1 MQQEKKPAAAPG
13 KPATDN
19 AEYQIVTLEQI
30 AVISN
35 TRKEFDE
42 ADIKEL
48 SESIKQKGVL
58 QPILLRP
65 LPAPLKDNPKAKY
78 QLVCGE
84 RRFRASKL
92 AGKKDI
98 PAGIR
103 NMTDEEVIEIQITE
117 NLMRKDI
124 SPLDE
129 AAAIKQILDTGKI
142 NVEELGKRL
151 GKEKDYINRRLRL
164 NEMYPEF
171 KKLLYSGQILLVHA
185 FEIYKMTLADQKKY
199 YDELKKNDALDL
211 IHKMTAKQ
219 LEEDINS
226 KIVQSLKDAP
236 FNPND
241 ANLVA
246 QVGACTNCGKRSG
259 NNPSLFGTEK
269 GDRCF
274 DKACYTLKVD
284 AVYESKLAAA
294 IKDPEVLLLSAWG
307 DNRKDKVREL
317 IKAGHKVYEYDTW
330 STCEKSMPGAKKGF
344 VVSGY
349 GNGIINWVKLREG
362 TKREPLTPQ
371 MKELKIQQEI
381 ESARKAD
388 EERLVSSVLEKL
400 NTLPEFNTDAK
411 VKSKNPLKKIETDA
425 MFLILWEGVNY
436 ELPGDLQVNSVK
448 DKSKLFDIK
457 PEVKALIIR
466 NAITEWLNDNT
477 YSEEAQMICAALA
490 KAYIPKEY
498 DKLHKEMLE
507 TRAQREA
514 KLKAGETPKKK
525 K

>member
-1 MQQEKKPAAAPG
+1 MQQDKKPAAAPG
-13 KPATDN
+13 KTATDN

-65 LPAPLKDNPKAKY
+65 LPVPLKDNPKAKY

-129 AAAIKQILDTGKI
+129 AAAFKQILDTGKI

-164 NEMYPEF
+164 NEMFPEF

-185 FEIYKMTLADQKKY
+185 FEIYKMTLADQQKFY
-199 YDELKKNDALDL
+199 EELKKDEALDL
-211 IHKMTAKQ
+211 IHTMTAKQ
-219 LEEDINS
+219 LEEEINS
-226 KIVQSLKDAP
+226 RIVQSLKDAP

-241 ANLVA
+241 ANLLA
-246 QVGACTNCGKRSG
+246 QVGACTACPKRSG
-259 NNPSLFGTEK
+259 NNPSLFGTER

-274 DKACYTLKVD
+274 DKTCYTLKTD
-284 AVYESKLAAA
+284 AAYESKLAAA
-294 IKDPEVLLLSAWG
+294 IKDPETILIAAWG
-307 DNRKDKVREL
+307 GNRQDALKT
-317 IKAGHKVYEYDTW
+317 IAKAGHTVYKDHEW
-330 STCEKSMPGAKKGF
+330 MACEKSAPGAKKGF
-344 VVSGY
+344 VVAGY
-349 GNGIINWVKLREG
+349 ENGTTKWVKIREVQ
-362 TKREPLTPQ
+362 KKEPLTAQ
-371 MKELKIQQEI
+371 QKEQKIQQEI
-381 ESARKAD
+381 ESAREAD

-477 YSEEAQMICAALA
+477 YSEEAQMICTALA

-525 K
+525 